1 MLNII
6 DMEKETNI
14 LEFYV
19 NFDHHNKRIDGFLS
33 YCLSGEQSRSFIK
46 KLMLEDMVQVNGK
59 TVSKVSHKLQEKDI
73 VKITIPELKPAE
85 IIPEDLGLEVVFE
98 DEHLIVVNKPAGM
111 TVHPGAGC
119 YNGTLVNGLMH
130 HCAGSLSGIGGVE
143 RPGIVHRID
152 KGTSGLL
159 VAAKNDETH
168 QGLARQFAEKTNHRV
183 YVALCYGILPQEEGV
198 VVGNIG
204 RDPKDRKKM
213 AYVQTGGKEAKTT
226 FRLLNEYKDA
236 ISLVR
241 LKLHTGRTHQI
252 RVHMTSIGFPLLGD
266 PMYGKMHLS
275 KNLEPEQKA
284 YIKTLDHQMLHAMEL
299 GFKHPITGEHLKF
312 KAAPPQ
318 DFQDAISVLKQ
329 Y

>member
-1 MLNII
+1 MA
-6 DMEKETNI
+6 MEKEANL

-33 YCLSGEQSRSFIK
+33 YCLSGEQSRSAIQRFIG
-46 KLMLEDMVQVNGK
+46 EDLVKVNGN
-59 TVSKVSHKLQEKDI
+59 VINKVSYKVQEKDI
-73 VKITIPELKPAE
+73 VEVTIPEVKPAE
-85 IIPEDLGLEVVFE
+85 IIPEDLNLDVVYE

-130 HCAGSLSGIGGVE
+130 HCKGSLSGIGGIE

-168 QGLARQFAEKTNHRV
+168 QGLAMQFAEKTNHRV
-183 YVALCYGILPQEEGV
+183 YVALCYGILPQEEGTI
-198 VVGNIG
+198 VGNIG

-226 FRLLNEYKDA
+226 FRVLNEYKDA

-252 RVHMTSIGFPLLGD
+252 RVHMTSIGFPLIGD

-284 YIKTLDHQMLHAMEL
+284 MIKEIDHQMLHAMEL
-299 GFKHPITGEHLKF
+299 GFKHPITGKNLKF
-312 KAAPPQ
+312 KAPPAQ
-318 DFQDAISVLKQ
+318 DFQDLVSVLKQ

>member
-1 MLNII
+1 
-6 DMEKETNI
+6 MEKETNI

-33 YCLSGEQSRSFIK
+33 YCLSGEQSRSSIQRY
-46 KLMLEDMVQVNGK
+46 MAEGMVEVNN
-59 TVSKVSHKLQEKDI
+59 VIVNKVSYKLQEKDI
-73 VKITIPELKPAE
+73 VKVTIPEVKIAE
-85 IIPEDLGLEVVFE
+85 ILPEDLNLDVVYE
-98 DEHLIVVNKPAGM
+98 DEHLIVINKPAGL

-119 YNGTLVNGLMH
+119 YSGTLVNGLMH
-130 HCAGSLSGIGGVE
+130 HCKGSLSGIGGVE

-159 VAAKNDETH
+159 VAAKNDATH
-168 QGLARQFAEKTNHRV
+168 QGLSLQFAEKTNHRV
-183 YVALCYGILPQEEGV
+183 YVALVYGILPQEEGTI
-198 VVGNIG
+198 VGNIG
-204 RDPKDRKKM
+204 RDTKDRKKM
-213 AYVQTGGKEAKTT
+213 AHVQSGGKEAKTT
-226 FRLLNEYKDA
+226 FRVLNEYKDA

-252 RVHMTSIGFPLLGD
+252 RVHMTSIGFPLIGD

-284 YIKTLDHQMLHAMEL
+284 MIKEIDHQMLHAMEL
-299 GFKHPITGEHLKF
+299 GFKHPITGKHLKF
-312 KAAPPQ
+312 KAAPPK
-318 DFQDAISVLKQ
+318 DFQNLISVLKQ

>member
-1 MLNII
+1 MK
-6 DMEKETNI
+6 KEANK
-14 LEFYV
+14 LQFYV
-19 NFDHHNKRIDGFLS
+19 NFEHHNNRLDAFLS
-33 YCLSGEQSRSFIK
+33 YHLSGDQSRSAIQRIIG
-46 KLMLEDMVQVNGK
+46 EEQVKINDK
-59 TVSKVSHKLQEKDI
+59 VITKVSYKVQEKDI
-73 VKITIPELKPAE
+73 VDITIPEVKPTE
-85 IIPEDLGLEVVFE
+85 IIPEDLNLEVVFE
-98 DEHLIVVNKPAGM
+98 DEHLVVVNKPAGM

-119 YNGTLVNGLMH
+119 YAGTLVNGLMH
-130 HCAGSLSGIGGVE
+130 HCKGSLSGIGGEE

-159 VAAKNDETH
+159 VVAKDDITH

-183 YVALCYGILPQEEGV
+183 YVALCYGILPQEEGTI
-198 VVGNIG
+198 VGNIG
-204 RDPKDRKKM
+204 RDTKDRKKM

-226 FRLLNEYKDA
+226 FRVLNEYKDA
-236 ISLVR
+236 VSLVR

-284 YIKTLDHQMLHAMEL
+284 FIKSLDHQMLHAMEL
-299 GFKHPITGEHLKF
+299 GFKHPVTGQHLKF

-318 DFQDAISVLKQ
+318 DFQDLISVLKQ